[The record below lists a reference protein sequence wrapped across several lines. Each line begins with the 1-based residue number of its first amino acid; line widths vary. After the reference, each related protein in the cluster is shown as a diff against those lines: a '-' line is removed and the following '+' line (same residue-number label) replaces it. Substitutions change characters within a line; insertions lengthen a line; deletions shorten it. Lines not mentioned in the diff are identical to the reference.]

1 MPEGSRLKADGT
13 KETHGHFDGTLTE
26 FLVTGLIH
34 AGFGCST
41 ENPWVFTIQAEQPL
55 SAQGK
60 VRAASMAVAGRN
72 DRKSDGSER
81 LGSLQT

>member
-1 MPEGSRLKADGT
+1 MPEGSTLKADGT
-13 KETHGHFDGTLTE
+13 KETHGHFDGTLAE

-34 AGFGCST
+34 AGFGFST

-60 VRAASMAVAGRN
+60 VRAKASMAVPG
-72 DRKSDGSER
+72 
-81 LGSLQT
+81 